1 MSGVIPKE
9 KLANYQRWQIGSFD
23 QKPTVTSPPPQPAP
37 ATSAVPQESAPAEPG
52 PPSAEEIA
60 RIHEEARASGYE
72 AGLEEGREA
81 GERAGQEAAQ
91 EEAERIRALIGNI
104 ETALGELDQTLAD
117 NVLKLALEVAAQLT
131 QGAIKA
137 NTEVL
142 LPVIREAISNLPL
155 HHAQITLRLNPADAA
170 NVRKH
175 LGEQLTQGGSQI
187 IEDAEITPGG
197 CQVRAGSSEV
207 DATIETRWRRVL
219 EAIGAEPTEWL
230 NRP

>member
-1 MSGVIPKE
+1 MSGIIPKE

-23 QKPTVTSPPPQPAP
+23 QKPTVTPAAPPPPAAAAPESVLP
-37 ATSAVPQESAPAEPG
+37 ADHG
-52 PPSAEEIA
+52 LPSAEEIA
-60 RIHEEARASGYE
+60 RIHEDARAEGYA
-72 AGLEEGREA
+72 AGLEAGREA
-81 GERAGQEAAQ
+81 GEQAGREAAR

-117 NVLKLALEVAAQLT
+117 NVLNLALEVAAQLT
-131 QGAIKA
+131 HGAIKA
-137 NTEVL
+137 HAEVL

-187 IEDAEITPGG
+187 FEDTEISPGG
-197 CQVRAGSSEV
+197 CQIKAGSSEV